1 MFLLYFGSFST
12 VQNFS
17 CYFKMEAFT
26 EMFLH
31 NVFLHDALAP
41 YKMSFFIPDVF
52 SPLDD
57 PTFNDIL
64 NHDNLEPGEDP
75 LQLSMN
81 DTDFLLAH
89 DRVITSL
96 AAFRHRV
103 HESNPMPL
111 QHIEQFGP
119 RFFVTGINLNPG
131 RVADLASVNLCWFH
145 ACLSGFRT
153 FQFLAFYRMIQLST
167 RWKIPASVWT
177 LDADQQ
183 KLLYEFSGRLC
194 RQLRLTHLVNPLD
207 RTL

>member
-1 MFLLYFGSFST
+1 MFLLHFGSLRI
-12 VQNFS
+12 VQTFI

-52 SPLDD
+52 LPLDD

-103 HESNPMPL
+103 HESNPMLL

-119 RFFVTGINLNPG
+119 RFFVTGIKSQPWTSCCSCFSEFMLVS
-131 RVADLASVNLCWFH
+131 R
-145 ACLSGFRT
+145 LS
-153 FQFLAFYRMIQLST
+153 
-167 RWKIPASVWT
+167 
-177 LDADQQ
+177 
-183 KLLYEFSGRLC
+183 
-194 RQLRLTHLVNPLD
+194 
-207 RTL
+207 

>member
-1 MFLLYFGSFST
+1 MFLLYFGSFSI
-12 VQNFS
+12 VQTFN
-17 CYFKMEAFT
+17 CHFKMEAFI

-31 NVFLHDALAP
+31 NVFLHDALAS

-103 HESNPMPL
+103 HESNPVLL

-131 RVADLASVNLCWFH
+131 RVADLASVNLGWFH
-145 ACLSGFRT
+145 ACLSGFRS

-167 RWKIPASVWT
+167 RWNIPASVRT

-194 RQLRLTHLVNPLD
+194 RQLRLTHLINPLD